1 MERVASQCQRT
12 PLSSA
17 WAAHESWTTR
27 RTNEFRVVEPI
38 LGAVRE
44 AGLGGAEAAV
54 HYRMIGDTRLAYVGQ
69 QAAFLMFDA
78 DARAADDSAW
88 NREYRL
94 VDPQHFPN
102 VTRLSGELAE
112 VTDAQ
117 IFDATV
123 VALISAGEGGKPTAA
138 IEGTAVSHGLTCHLR
153 NTPAPRPRS
162 GSAQPTTWHNSDQTS
177 PGCGS
182 GCRVGVVLGFHSAS
196 VLT

>member
-1 MERVASQCQRT
+1 MPPATTARTASSLSPKPEAVEHLETEPGRSGKSVVTVSASGVERVASQCRRT

-54 HYRMIGDTRLAYVGQ
+54 HYRMIGDTRLAYIGQ

-112 VTDAQ
+112 VTDDQ

-123 VALISAGEGGKPTAA
+123 VALISAGEGGKPHC
-138 IEGTAVSHGLTCHLR
+138 GYRG
-153 NTPAPRPRS
+153 
-162 GSAQPTTWHNSDQTS
+162 D
-177 PGCGS
+177 GCQS
-182 GCRVGVVLGFHSAS
+182 
-196 VLT
+196 